1 MLTLIVAN
9 GDLAEIPELPDLLA
23 RADLILAVDGGAN
36 HCRRLGIIPDALI
49 GDLDSIAPAV
59 LQEFQEKAVVIH
71 RHPPRKDATDLE
83 LALNLAMN
91 KGAREVWLL
100 AGLGGRWD
108 MSFAN
113 VLLLA
118 GEKYQTLSCTVP
130 GPGCIM
136 HILHPGEAFS
146 LTGVPG
152 QKISLLPLANS
163 VHGLTLHGFA
173 YPLQNATLHFGS
185 TQGVSNVRQESAA
198 TIQFRTGILL
208 CIVLLSP

>member
-9 GDLAEIPELPDLLA
+9 GDLTEIPELPNLLA

-49 GDLDSIAPAV
+49 GDLDSITPAV
-59 LQEFQEKAVVIH
+59 LQEFQEKAVAIH

-83 LALNLAMN
+83 LALNLAMS

-118 GEKYQTLSCTVP
+118 GVKYKTLSCTVP

-136 HILHPGEAFS
+136 HILHPGDAFI
-146 LTGVPG
+146 LPGNPG
-152 QKISLLPLANS
+152 QKISFLPLAAD
-163 VHGLTLHGFA
+163 VHGLTLHGFE
-173 YPLQNATLHFGS
+173 YPLQDASLRFGS
-185 TQGVSNVRQESAA
+185 TQGVSNVLQQPAA
-198 TIQFRTGILL
+198 TVQFRTGILL